1 MAYGERILDHFEN
14 PRNVGSLDKD
24 DLDVGIGLAGA
35 PACGDVAK
43 LSIKV
48 NPETGIIEEAL
59 FKGFG
64 CGSLIASMS
73 LTTELIK
80 GKSIEEAE
88 KISNGDIVE
97 ELNLPPVK
105 IHCSVLSSD
114 VVLAAI
120 ADYRKKRAANGQ

>member
-1 MAYGERILDHFEN
+1 MSYSSEVINHFEN
-14 PRNVGSLDKD
+14 PRNVGSLNKD
-24 DLDVGIGLAGA
+24 DPDVGIGLSGS

-48 NPETGIIEEAL
+48 NKETGVIEEAL

-64 CGSLIASMS
+64 CGSLISSMS

-80 GKSIEEAE
+80 GKTLEEAE
-88 KISNGDIVE
+88 NIKNTQLVE

-105 IHCSVLSSD
+105 IHKLGTVAL
-114 VVLAAI
+114 
-120 ADYRKKRAANGQ
+120 

>member
-1 MAYGERILDHFEN
+1 MYNAKILDHFEN
-14 PRNVGSLDKD
+14 PRNAGSLDKND
-24 DLDVGIGLAGA
+24 PDVGIGLAGA

-73 LTTELIK
+73 LTTEMIRGL
-80 GKSIEEAE
+80 SVDEAE
-88 KISNGDIVE
+88 KIKNSDIVE
-97 ELNLPPVK
+97 ELNLPPV
-105 IHCSVLSSD
+105 D
-114 VVLAAI
+114 FAA
-120 ADYRKKRAANGQ
+120 